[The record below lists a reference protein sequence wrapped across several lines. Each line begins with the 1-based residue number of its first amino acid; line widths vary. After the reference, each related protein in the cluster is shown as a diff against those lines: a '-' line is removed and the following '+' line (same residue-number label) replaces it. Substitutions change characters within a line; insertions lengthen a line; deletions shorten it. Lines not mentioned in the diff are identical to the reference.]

1 MPGTPGFVHQL
12 GGLEKQGEQGQVS
25 YDADNHEAKVKE
37 RAQKIEGIATR
48 YQPLQVEGAV
58 SAPTLVIGW
67 GSTAGSIKMAYE
79 ACLSRGVSFAFM
91 HLRHLHP
98 LPLTLES
105 LLKQYQQ
112 ILVVELNTGH
122 LWQRLRARYLV
133 DARLI
138 SHAWA
143 AFFSET
149 ANECDCRGDSTWAL
163 IKEKICKC
171 HGYSLVSWVWG
182 YAI

>member
-138 SHAWA
+138 SHAM
-143 AFFSET
+143 
-149 ANECDCRGDSTWAL
+149 G
-163 IKEKICKC
+163 
-171 HGYSLVSWVWG
+171 SLFQ
-182 YAI
+182 